1 MHGMGGNKTHDTSV
15 QVSHDLTFTNIIPG
29 SVHRPE
35 SAAACIVH
43 AVRSAVPVTVD
54 SEYMFLNYVA
64 QCKRTRL
71 NRSAHAGI
79 CHTCQAAYMYLV
91 GN

>member
-1 MHGMGGNKTHDTSV
+1 MRG
-15 QVSHDLTFTNIIPG
+15 
-29 SVHRPE
+29 
-35 SAAACIVH
+35 
-43 AVRSAVPVTVD
+43 AVPVTVD
-54 SEYMFLNYVA
+54 SEYMSLNYVA

-79 CHTCQAAYMYLV
+79 CLTCQAAYMYLV